1 MATSSDIRKPGP
13 GRHGPRTIRD
23 RVMDFIH
30 MEASGGIVLMF
41 MALFALIA
49 NNSLMSS
56 GYTGILDTTVKVQ
69 FGDFI
74 IQKPFLLWINDGLMA
89 IFFFLVGLEIK
100 REVLD
105 GELSSMDKAALP
117 LFGAVGGIVAPAL
130 IYVAFNYTNPVTI
143 DGWAIPAATD
153 IAFALGIIALLGP
166 RVPQSLKIFL
176 LAVAII
182 DDLAAIII
190 IALFYTENLSLIA
203 LSWAAIGTVGLVVL
217 NRLKVMRILPY
228 ALIGVFVWAAV
239 LKSGVHATLAGV
251 ITALAIP
258 LARPDAETPSPLSRA
273 EHGLHIWVAF
283 LILPLFAFA
292 NAGVSLGGLSFA
304 DLLSP
309 VPLGIALGLF
319 FGKQIG
325 VFLLSFIAVK
335 LNLAKLP
342 EGANWP
348 MVYGVACLTGV
359 GFTMSLFIGTLAFD
373 DPELLNGVR
382 LGVLMGSIASGL
394 LGFFLLRIFC
404 KDYTTDDSIAD
415 AVEDLAED
423 VSQSISRDPA

>member
-1 MATSSDIRKPGP
+1 MSQSTSLRSPARSIRE
-13 GRHGPRTIRD
+13 

-30 MEASGGIVLMF
+30 LEASGGLVLMF
-41 MALFALIA
+41 TALLALIA
-49 NNSLMSS
+49 NNSLLAS
-56 GYTGILDTTVKVQ
+56 GYTGILNTPVAVQ
-69 FGDFI
+69 FGAFEI
-74 IQKPFLLWINDGLMA
+74 AKPFLLWINDGLMA

-117 LFGAVGGIVAPAL
+117 IFAAIGGIAVPAL
-130 IYVAFNYTNPVTI
+130 IYYMLNAGDPVTVS
-143 DGWAIPAATD
+143 GWAIPAATD
-153 IAFALGIIALLGP
+153 IAFALGILALLGP
-166 RVPQSLKIFL
+166 RVPPSLKILL

-190 IALFYTENLSLIA
+190 IALFYTENLSLVA
-203 LSWAAIGTVGLVVL
+203 LGWAAAGTAGLFAL
-217 NRLKVMRILPY
+217 NRMKVMRILPY
-228 ALIGVFVWAAV
+228 ALIGLIVWAAV

-251 ITALAIP
+251 ITAFAIP
-258 LARPDAETPSPLSRA
+258 MARPHPDEPSPLRRA

-292 NAGVSLGGLSFA
+292 NAGVSLAGLSFA
-304 DLLSP
+304 DLLAP

-325 VFLLSFIAVK
+325 VFALSFIAVK

-342 EGANWP
+342 QGANWA

-373 DPELLNGVR
+373 DAELLNGVR

-394 LGFFLLRIFC
+394 LGYFVLRWAC
-404 KDYTTDDSIAD
+404 KNVAPDESIMD
-415 AVEDLAED
+415 AIEDLGEEVREA
-423 VSQSISRDPA
+423 AAK